1 MENFDTIH
9 DEIEKT
15 LNTLTGIKQ
24 AEPNPFFYTRL
35 KARMEKELLEPKVV
49 FGFQFKPIYAY
60 STLALILLLNIF
72 SIFTLS
78 HKQMPSFEKEP
89 TYNLYNANDL

>member
-1 MENFDTIH
+1 V
-9 DEIEKT
+9 
-15 LNTLTGIKQ
+15 L
-24 AEPNPFFYTRL
+24 
-35 KARMEKELLEPKVV
+35 
-49 FGFQFKPIYAY
+49 GFQIKPIYAY